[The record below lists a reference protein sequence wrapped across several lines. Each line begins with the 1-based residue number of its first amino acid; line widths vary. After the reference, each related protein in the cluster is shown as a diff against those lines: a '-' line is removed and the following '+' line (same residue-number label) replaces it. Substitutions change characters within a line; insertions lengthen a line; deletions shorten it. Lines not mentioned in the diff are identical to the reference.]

1 MDFYAQLIKAEY
13 ITAFGLVNVTSFQN
27 VLKLNDM
34 CHASRGCGGTNES
47 TTTSARLI
55 VFHQRRFALF
65 VRFLFSVFG

>member
-13 ITAFGLVNVTSFQN
+13 ITAFGLVNVTSLQI
-27 VLKLNDM
+27 VLKLNDI
-34 CHASRGCGGTNES
+34 CHASRGRGDANKS
-47 TTTSARLI
+47 TTASARLV